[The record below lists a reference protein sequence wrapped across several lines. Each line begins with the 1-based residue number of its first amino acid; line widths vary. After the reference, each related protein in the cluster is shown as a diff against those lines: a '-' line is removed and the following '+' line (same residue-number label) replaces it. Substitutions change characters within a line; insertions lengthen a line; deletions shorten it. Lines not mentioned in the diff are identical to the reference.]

1 MKQRI
6 TDVISKEDAE
16 SWTPGSNILISA
28 PMGAGKSYFCKNTLY
43 ELAKEVGGKILML
56 IHRSNCVEQFKYE
69 IEEDGKSDVIDVITY
84 TS

>member
-28 PMGAGKSYFCKNTLY
+28 PMGVGKVIF
-43 ELAKEVGGKILML
+43 VKIRYM
-56 IHRSNCVEQFKYE
+56 S
-69 IEEDGKSDVIDVITY
+69 
-84 TS
+84 